1 MLEVFKRFIIALV
14 LIFAL
19 GSGIFFAV
27 NIFEPTNYNEY
38 TGRARAFD
46 LAYWN
51 CIAGSAVVILTG
63 LVVKVARSE
72 LEK

>member
-1 MLEVFKRFIIALV
+1 MEAIKKTVLAIA

-19 GSGIFFAV
+19 GSGVFFAV

-51 CIAGSAVVILTG
+51 CIAGSAVIVLTG
-63 LVVKVARSE
+63 LVMKIIRTE